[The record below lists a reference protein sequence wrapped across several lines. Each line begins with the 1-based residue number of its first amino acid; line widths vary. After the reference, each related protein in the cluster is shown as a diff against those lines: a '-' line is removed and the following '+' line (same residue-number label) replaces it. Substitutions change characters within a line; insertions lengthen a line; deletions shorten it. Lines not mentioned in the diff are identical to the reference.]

1 MDERDRRF
9 LYLMATLVRSSHFW
23 QLTRRDAEIAKSL
36 NADYL
41 SQLFILGSARNLDSD
56 FVQVRE
62 QTGRGRAWCRSLGER
77 GAGAGNG
84 MALTRGQGVEAV
96 HGAGNGTRGRSWVCR
111 RRDQSQGQ
119 HGAPGTVCSIT
130 ASQLPRAA

>member
-62 QTGRGRAWCRSLGER
+62 RGVQVRER
-77 GAGAGNG
+77 GVQVRERNAGGCA
-84 MALTRGQGVEAV
+84 
-96 HGAGNGTRGRSWVCR
+96 C
-111 RRDQSQGQ
+111 
-119 HGAPGTVCSIT
+119 
-130 ASQLPRAA
+130 